1 MNHVT
6 AAQNTVVWIFLVVAS
21 LATVWF
27 AEDRTWFG
35 DWTVAVV
42 LLVAVIKARAIVQYY
57 MEIKFAPWQLKMLFE
72 AWVAVSFGVIL
83 GFWYFS

>member
-6 AAQNTVVWIFLVVAS
+6 SIQNIAVWAFLVVAS
-21 LATVWF
+21 LGTVWL
-27 AEDRTWFG
+27 AEEGTWFG

-42 LLVAVIKARAIVQYY
+42 LLIAVFKARAIVLYY
-57 MEIKFAPWQLKMLFE
+57 MEIKFAPWQLKLLFE
-72 AWVAVSFGVIL
+72 AWVAVCFGVIL